1 MKDYYSILGINEY
14 ATSDQIKSAYRTRT
28 KIWHPD
34 VCSHKDAKEKFM
46 EIVEAYEILID
57 QDKRKKYD
65 DKRNEETDLQ
75 QVEERPT
82 TLFGCVMITLL
93 VIISLIFISYIAFE
107 VYSILQGL

>member
-14 ATSDQIKSAYRTRT
+14 ATSDQIKSAFRTLT

-34 VCSHKDAKEKFM
+34 VCSHKDAKENFM

-65 DKRNEETDLQ
+65 DKRIDETTLK

-82 TLFGCVMITLL
+82 TLFGCLITTVF
-93 VIISLIFISYIAFE
+93 VIISLSFIVYIAFE
-107 VYSILQGL
+107 VYTILQGL